1 MEGLEITEYR
11 GEDYKATVYFGAWRV
26 AYLNYSERFDPDKID
41 TLERHMETD
50 EVFVLLE
57 GKATLLIGE
66 DAEEV
71 PMEKFK
77 CYNVKKAVWHTI
89 ATSRDAHV
97 LIVENADTADENIK
111 KLELY
116 YKEKGCLKNLFK
128 HPFLIFD

>member
-1 MEGLEITEYR
+1 MEGLEILEYR
-11 GEDYKATVYFGAWRV
+11 GVDYKPVVDFGAWRV
-26 AYLNYSERFDPDKID
+26 AYLNYSERFESDKID

-66 DAEEV
+66 DAKEV

-89 ATSRDAHV
+89 ATSPDAHV
-97 LIVENADTADENIK
+97 LIVENQDTCDENSEFLK
-111 KLELY
+111 KKVKVIL
-116 YKEKGCLKNLFK
+116 
-128 HPFLIFD
+128 